1 LTRKDD
7 FLYRHLTDKDIQAPD
22 VVIWLRESR
31 VHVYI
36 SRDKKCINTNN
47 NNKKREK
54 IRQKEQSRRMLRGQ
68 MGPTCWPIAGLG
80 QRDFI
85 PTWPLMLWCV
95 RLVSFLRQ
103 PFLVIVTSLMTLV
116 NSCEIFLACFASLA
130 RPALLR
136 LSVSRSFSLVRLVG
150 CYRSSG
156 NGFDYTRAFHASGGQ
171 SSRWN
176 VGSAD
181 ETPTANLV
189 IAAEFLVVFN
199 LFQCHIL
206 KPSLPSHYQRAIY
219 SLYFVL
225 FVARRSNSRFPNL
238 SARQSFLAN
247 PSTSFIS
254 FSKHPPIIDNT
265 TKTKTRV
272 VMS

>member
-1 LTRKDD
+1 MCETCFFSPTTFSCNSYKPYDSRQL
-7 FLYRHLTDKDIQAPD
+7 LWNI
-22 VVIWLRESR
+22 SR
-31 VHVYI
+31 VFCF
-36 SRDKKCINTNN
+36 SRSPST
-47 NNKKREK
+47 
-54 IRQKEQSRRMLRGQ
+54 
-68 MGPTCWPIAGLG
+68 A
-80 QRDFI
+80 
-85 PTWPLMLWCV
+85 
-95 RLVSFLRQ
+95 
-103 PFLVIVTSLMTLV
+103 
-116 NSCEIFLACFASLA
+116 AS
-130 RPALLR
+130 

-206 KPSLPSHYQRAIY
+206 KPSLPSHYQGAIY

-225 FVARRSNSRFPNL
+225 FVARRSSSRFPNL

-247 PSTSFIS
+247 PTSFLS
-254 FSKHPPIIDNT
+254 FSKHPPIIDNI